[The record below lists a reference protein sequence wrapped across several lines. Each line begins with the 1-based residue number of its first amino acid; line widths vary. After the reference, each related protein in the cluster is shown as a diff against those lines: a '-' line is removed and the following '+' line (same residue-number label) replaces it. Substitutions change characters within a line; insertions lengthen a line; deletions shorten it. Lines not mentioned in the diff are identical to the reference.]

1 MQLMGPHCYSEKK
14 CWLAIGGYDEKKK
27 NEKKETE
34 DWDFY
39 IRVC

>member
-14 CWLAIGGYDEKKK
+14 CWLAIGGYDEK
-27 NEKKETE
+27 NEKETE